1 MADGKDPLDREKAVE
16 RIQAVL
22 PLQFRSAVS
31 YTLAAAVMTG
41 VEYVGISNE
50 LWRFGAEELADA
62 RRLSEKL
69 VALHGSVSAEVES
82 LSFDDEKPESVLS
95 RLIELEGE
103 VIERLQD
110 VIP

>member
-1 MADGKDPLDREKAVE
+1 MSDGKDPLDREQAVE
-16 RIQAVL
+16 RLQAAL

-69 VALHGSVSAEVES
+69 VTLHGAASADVES
-82 LSFDDEKPESVLS
+82 LEFDDADPESVLS
-95 RLIELEGE
+95 RLIKLEGE
-103 VIERLQD
+103 V
-110 VIP
+110 